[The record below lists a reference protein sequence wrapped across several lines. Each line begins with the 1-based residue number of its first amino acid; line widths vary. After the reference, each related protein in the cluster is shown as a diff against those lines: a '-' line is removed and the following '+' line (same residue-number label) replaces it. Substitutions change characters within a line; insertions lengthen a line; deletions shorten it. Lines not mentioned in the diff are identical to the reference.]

1 MNEKRLRLRAADV
14 FCSQRKPLRRFLPRR
29 FPIRRAETRKGF
41 GRNRLGRFGFAVG
54 RLRAERRQSMPHL
67 PAHKRKLRPRT
78 PASRGR
84 RRAAAFHMRWSRDTP
99 LRRRAKKSADAF
111 CFRAKAGALAT
122 GRPPRRRSR
131 RTRLRFR
138 FGRSGQ
144 SRCRRAAFYTPIS
157 ARPAAP
163 CAALPA
169 VPAQMAVRGCR
180 CGGRR
185 F

>member
-54 RLRAERRQSMPHL
+54 RLRAERRQAMPHL

-99 LRRRAKKSADAF
+99 LCRRVRKSADAF
-111 CFRAKAGALAT
+111 CFFRKGRGIDDRQAAAQALAPHT
-122 GRPPRRRSR
+122 PAFSIRPKRTITLPPRSLLRPNFCSAGSKLCGARR
-131 RTRLRFR
+131 
-138 FGRSGQ
+138 
-144 SRCRRAAFYTPIS
+144 
-157 ARPAAP
+157 
-163 CAALPA
+163 
-169 VPAQMAVRGCR
+169 
-180 CGGRR
+180 
-185 F
+185 

>member
-54 RLRAERRQSMPHL
+54 RLRAERRQAMPHL

-84 RRAAAFHMRWSRDTP
+84 RRAAAFHMRGSRATP
-99 LRRRAKKSADAF
+99 LCRRVRKSADAF
-111 CFRAKAGALAT
+111 CFFRKGRGIDDRQAAAQALAPHT
-122 GRPPRRRSR
+122 PAFSIRPKRTITLPPRSLLRPNFCSAGSKLCGARR
-131 RTRLRFR
+131 
-138 FGRSGQ
+138 
-144 SRCRRAAFYTPIS
+144 
-157 ARPAAP
+157 
-163 CAALPA
+163 
-169 VPAQMAVRGCR
+169 
-180 CGGRR
+180 
-185 F
+185 